1 MSVDQACSTQASCN
15 LQYLFSL
22 GNFVTVVLI
31 IIMNHY
37 FLLLTFSLVS
47 LLMLWPPASERSYS
61 LSAQLCASKGLSHQ
75 LQMVHSSACYSTL
88 SMAAPAS
95 ITSPCSSI
103 AAMAWPTVP
112 GSGPSF
118 PECWQ
123 RKLWSPVR
131 RVWDLS
137 GTQSCPRQPS
147 LSGCS
152 GLCHTHPDF

>member
-1 MSVDQACSTQASCN
+1 
-15 LQYLFSL
+15 
-22 GNFVTVVLI
+22 
-31 IIMNHY
+31 MNHY
-37 FLLLTFSLVS
+37 FFLLTFSLVS

-103 AAMAWPTVP
+103 AVMAWPTVP

-123 RKLWSPVR
+123 RKLWSPLR

-137 GTQSCPRQPS
+137 GSPELPQAALS
-147 LSGCS
+147 LWV
-152 GLCHTHPDF
+152 LWALPHPPCFLVQISAINFLFETVVLLSWNF